1 MTTLALKVDVDDSA
15 LGRLKTSVSELSRS
29 IKTMGAEVG
38 ASGSDAAQK
47 SMAAVDAAMKKVR
60 SSTQELTRGAK
71 QSGDAYAAAFNQV
84 VPTLEKVS
92 SSLDRIASAMERST
106 RRVGTSMKAQK
117 QATAEAVVETQR
129 LTAAENSLAAAQER
143 GAAATARK
151 KASQSI
157 SAVDSATGYR
167 YTVSSRLESDAAM
180 QLINGFREQA
190 QLQALGRQQTAAIQ
204 EDESRTRKQGLLYVR
219 AAQED
224 ESRTRKAGL
233 LQVAARLEDENRT
246 RKAGLLQVAA
256 RLEDENRTRKL
267 GLLQTRAQQEDES
280 RTRKQALLYVRATQE
295 DETRT
300 RKQGLLYVRAR
311 QEDESRTRKQGL
323 LQVAAQIEDENRTRK
338 LGLLQ
343 AKAQDEDENR
353 TRRSGVLYVRA
364 HQEDERRTRRQG
376 LWQIAA
382 MMEDET
388 RTRKLGLL
396 QIKAQQEEEKRAQAA
411 LEQRHRTLVL
421 NDRYADMSEKGQ
433 LRTQRQVLRGLE
445 AGKTQEQLTASY
457 GEAAV
462 LAAVAA
468 SSHELGTRLDALNK
482 TKVKAIDG
490 TKKFTEAQ
498 HAAHS
503 ALRGFGGGL
512 DHLWL
517 TYGKYAA
524 VMAATYGATQT
535 VRQTIS
541 KGMEFEYQTD
551 FTSAISNEGYS
562 REGATRL
569 REGLYS
575 ASDMDGVYS
584 SALELSRGLRVM
596 QQAGLDAS
604 VALDSIGVAAKVA
617 LIGETDLKTASEDL
631 IGVLEVFGL
640 QSKNP
645 LEMAANF
652 TRASDVMAYVSTE
665 TKANLHDVAESFKNV
680 IGAASAFNVS
690 LETTAALTEVFGKAG
705 VVGPKAGTY
714 TRNFYEDALG
724 IGSKT
729 AQRVRDVLGLQ
740 QYDQTKDDP
749 IKYIDT
755 LVERLRKL
763 DATTQ
768 NFAVEKM
775 FDERG
780 RRLIR
785 ELVADFETLDEKV
798 ARIKQNSV
806 GMTDNIT
813 KSLGENTK
821 LMFQEAGSDLENA
834 LTRAYEGAAPAL
846 QKLAISLSQ
855 LFESAEFRQGLST
868 VIVGMADFTEWV
880 VKTDGSLVALG
891 AALLTAKS
899 ALSGGWVAR
908 AGIDALDLA
917 KGALSG
923 ATNTSKLTKALEAAG
938 PASGVFSSM
947 DSGAARAAGSVGLL
961 SGRVSSL
968 GANLLTVAGT
978 IAKHP
983 ALQALLIA
991 GGTWYTAEESKAA
1004 TLDNQGADARDRLAA
1019 RIGLP
1024 TAPEARAALQ
1034 GPELLKALKQLD
1046 QEESL
1051 VNRGSGYSRPL
1062 FMQPVN
1068 DLRSEIEAVMRGRA
1082 DPFGA
1087 MGDAG
1092 LVLEARPGSTTGSEN
1107 IPVTEFDPKSGGAA
1121 DRLMRRQLDT
1131 AKTSAETL
1139 FAQLTETYDFSAELL
1154 KNAQARGDITSAELS
1169 EANEALERLKIDAAT
1184 RKFEQTIGA
1193 LDTAAAQTSDESSLE
1208 YLQADRLKLVNE
1220 FESFKRQAAFD
1231 TIKRADELQTQ
1242 TSRASKEAAES
1253 VLELK
1258 TSIEQATE
1266 ARRRQFEIGRVL
1278 DPIEA
1283 AGLSAQAELLDQ
1295 IKQKREELERMR
1307 REAPTLGAQEMI
1319 GGSVAELDNLTPSLL
1334 AAADAQTRF
1343 EEGFARSPMAGF
1355 ESVLRGLRDQTT
1367 NLSAVVEQ
1375 GLGGSLDTAANAFV
1389 NLATTGKISIRG
1401 MVADM
1406 LVHLAKLAANQAFA
1420 SLMNLA
1426 LNAAFSAGGSWY
1438 ANTFQTSSIGPA
1450 QGSLLGPGVQAS
1462 GAVVTPV
1469 MHTGGVAGV
1478 QAAQYR
1484 LTDVSVFNHA
1494 PRYHTGTLAA
1504 GEVPAI
1510 LKRGEGVFTKEQMRN
1525 LAPASGGGSVTVQ
1538 QSFTVNVQGGQGQDS
1553 KAQGEAI
1560 SRELRQQMKAAV
1572 MEVLVDQ
1579 KRPGGVLA

>member
-29 IKTMGAEVG
+29 VKAMGVEVG
-38 ASGSDAAQK
+38 ASGSDAAK
-47 SMAAVDAAMKKVR
+47 RSMGEVDAALKRVR
-60 SSTQELTRGAK
+60 STTQELTRGTK
-71 QSGDAYAAAFNQV
+71 QTGDAYASAFGQV
-84 VPTLEKVS
+84 LPTLEKVS
-92 SSLDRIASAMERST
+92 SSLDRIAAAMERST
-106 RRVGTSMKAQK
+106 KRASASMQAQK
-117 QATAEAVVETQR
+117 QATAEVVVETQK
-129 LTAAENSLAAAQER
+129 LTAAENSLTAVQER
-143 GAAATARK
+143 SAAAATRK
-151 KASQSI
+151 KATQSI
-157 SAVDSATGYR
+157 SGVDAATGYR
-167 YTVSSRLESDAAM
+167 YTVSARLESDAAM
-180 QLINGFREQA
+180 QLINGLREQA
-190 QLQALGRQQTAAIQ
+190 QLQSLGRQQIA
-204 EDESRTRKQGLLYVR
+204 
-219 AAQED
+219 AAQ
-224 ESRTRKAGL
+224 
-233 LQVAARLEDENRT
+233 EDENRT
-246 RKAGLLQVAA
+246 R
-256 RLEDENRTRKL
+256 R
-267 GLLQTRAQQEDES
+267 
-280 RTRKQALLYVRATQE
+280 
-295 DETRT
+295 
-300 RKQGLLYVRAR
+300 QGLLYVRAR

-411 LEQRHRTLVL
+411 LEQRHRALVL

-468 SSHELGTRLDALNK
+468 SSHELETRLDALNK
-482 TKVKAIDG
+482 AKVKAIDG

-575 ASDMDGVYS
+575 ASDLDGVYS

-775 FDERG
+775 FDDRG

-806 GMTDNIT
+806 GMTDKIT

-821 LMFQEAGSDLENA
+821 LMFQEAGKDLEDA

-846 QKLAISLSQ
+846 RKLAISLSQ
-855 LFESAEFRQGLST
+855 LFESREFRDGLST
-868 VIVGMADFTEWV
+868 VITGLSDFTEWI
-880 VKTDGSLVALG
+880 VKTDGSLTTLAVTT
-891 AALLTAKS
+891 LTAKS
-899 ALSGGWVAR
+899 LLSGGWAAKAIGRAR
-908 AGIDALDLA
+908 DLGRESGNAAKAIKGITAESKLLDATGKPFSAMAAGAGAAAGNMALLG
-917 KGALSG
+917 GALVSVADTLKGIALLAARHPVLMALLAGG
-923 ATNTSKLTKALEAAG
+923 ATWSYLEGLEDQRKNWIPDGVSRATGQFGLPGSAEDRAKLDPQTLKEAIALIQKREAVLSQAPAG
-938 PASGVFSSM
+938 
-947 DSGAARAAGSVGLL
+947 
-961 SGRVSSL
+961 
-968 GANLLTVAGT
+968 
-978 IAKHP
+978 AKEAVLAP
-983 ALQALLIA
+983 LQAL
-991 GGTWYTAEESKAA
+991 
-1004 TLDNQGADARDRLAA
+1004 
-1019 RIGLP
+1019 
-1024 TAPEARAALQ
+1024 
-1034 GPELLKALKQLD
+1034 
-1046 QEESL
+1046 
-1051 VNRGSGYSRPL
+1051 
-1062 FMQPVN
+1062 
-1068 DLRSEIEAVMRGRA
+1068 RSE
-1082 DPFGA
+1082 
-1087 MGDAG
+1087 
-1092 LVLEARPGSTTGSEN
+1092 LEGYLFKPLSDYLPGSLRTSWENPDGRSSTGSEN
-1107 IPVTEFDPKSGGAA
+1107 IPVTEFDQKSGGAA

-1139 FAQLTETYDFSAELL
+1139 FAQLTETYAFSAELL

-1169 EANEALERLKIDAAT
+1169 EANEAL
-1184 RKFEQTIGA
+1184 
-1193 LDTAAAQTSDESSLE
+1193 
-1208 YLQADRLKLVNE
+1208 
-1220 FESFKRQAAFD
+1220 
-1231 TIKRADELQTQ
+1231 
-1242 TSRASKEAAES
+1242 
-1253 VLELK
+1253 
-1258 TSIEQATE
+1258 
-1266 ARRRQFEIGRVL
+1266 
-1278 DPIEA
+1278 
-1283 AGLSAQAELLDQ
+1283 
-1295 IKQKREELERMR
+1295 
-1307 REAPTLGAQEMI
+1307 
-1319 GGSVAELDNLTPSLL
+1319 
-1334 AAADAQTRF
+1334 
-1343 EEGFARSPMAGF
+1343 
-1355 ESVLRGLRDQTT
+1355 
-1367 NLSAVVEQ
+1367 
-1375 GLGGSLDTAANAFV
+1375 
-1389 NLATTGKISIRG
+1389 
-1401 MVADM
+1401 
-1406 LVHLAKLAANQAFA
+1406 
-1420 SLMNLA
+1420 
-1426 LNAAFSAGGSWY
+1426 
-1438 ANTFQTSSIGPA
+1438 
-1450 QGSLLGPGVQAS
+1450 
-1462 GAVVTPV
+1462 
-1469 MHTGGVAGV
+1469 
-1478 QAAQYR
+1478 
-1484 LTDVSVFNHA
+1484 
-1494 PRYHTGTLAA
+1494 
-1504 GEVPAI
+1504 
-1510 LKRGEGVFTKEQMRN
+1510 
-1525 LAPASGGGSVTVQ
+1525 
-1538 QSFTVNVQGGQGQDS
+1538 
-1553 KAQGEAI
+1553 
-1560 SRELRQQMKAAV
+1560 
-1572 MEVLVDQ
+1572 
-1579 KRPGGVLA
+1579 